1 MKPMLK
7 PPGTKHWKL
16 NCGMLLSTFAFELNL
31 CHYSVAC
38 CAGIQSFS
46 DGGCVCSACDA
57 SCSAVV
63 TMAKAGLHSR
73 TLNPKA

>member
-1 MKPMLK
+1 
-7 PPGTKHWKL
+7 
-16 NCGMLLSTFAFELNL
+16 
-31 CHYSVAC
+31 VAC

>member
-1 MKPMLK
+1 M
-7 PPGTKHWKL
+7 GSSGGAVAV
-16 NCGMLLSTFAFELNL
+16 CQSGLSGN
-31 CHYSVAC
+31 YSAAVAC

-63 TMAKAGLHSR
+63 TMAKAGLH
-73 TLNPKA
+73 TLTLLATTHRKPFRV